1 MLSLKDKI
9 ERFLFAFLSLL
20 LIVACNPDEE
30 PDMTPV
36 YHATPYEITIP
47 QGFPTKMNIPDE
59 NPLTY
64 EGIELGRYLFYD
76 GRLSGRTH
84 PDSLMSCASCHLQS
98 RAFECGIDH
107 PVYTDGFTHGL
118 TGKPTPHVML
128 PLINLVWNQNG
139 YLWNGRISETNPDP
153 RFRNIEDLVWMGVLA
168 EHEMHG
174 DTNRVK
180 ELFGNIP
187 EYRELF
193 RKAFGSDDVTM
204 DRISKAVA
212 QFIRTLISS
221 NSKFDRFLRGEE
233 QLTGSELRGY
243 VLFTTEEGAD
253 CFHCHGGAGNPLF
266 TTNLFYNNG
275 KDSVFTD
282 QKDRYAYTGNPVDK
296 GAYKATT
303 LRNIEY
309 TAPYMHDGRFS
320 TLEEVIDFY
329 AHELIWTPYIDPLMH
344 HIANGGNQ
352 LTPSEKDDLLAF
364 LLSLSDTTFLTN
376 PAFGKPDTFPEGKQQ
391 E

>member
-1 MLSLKDKI
+1 MLFLKDKTGLC
-9 ERFLFAFLSLL
+9 LFAFLSLL

-30 PDMTPV
+30 PELIPIH
-36 YHATPYEITIP
+36 HATPFEIPIP
-47 QGFPTKMNIPDE
+47 KGFPTKMNIPAA
-59 NPLTY
+59 NPMTY

-107 PVYTDGFTHGL
+107 PVYTGGFPHGL

-139 YLWNGRISETNPDP
+139 YLWNGRISENNPDP
-153 RFRNIEDLVWMGVLA
+153 RFRNIEDLVGMGVLA

-174 DTNRVK
+174 DTKRVK
-180 ELFGNIP
+180 ELFGSIP

-193 RKAFGSDDVTM
+193 RQAFGSDDVTM

-221 NSKFDRFLRGEE
+221 NSKFDRFIRGEE

-275 KDSVFTD
+275 KDSLFTD
-282 QKDRYAYTGNPVDK
+282 QRDRYTYTGNPMDK

-303 LRNIEY
+303 LRNIEL
-309 TAPYMHDGRFS
+309 TGPYMHDGRFS

-329 AHELIWTPYIDPLMH
+329 AHDLIWTPYIDPLMH
-344 HIANGGNQ
+344 HIVNGGNQ

-364 LLSLSDTTFLTN
+364 LLSLSDTAFLTN
-376 PAFGKPDTFPEGKQQ
+376 PAFGKPDKFPDEK
-391 E
+391 

>member
-1 MLSLKDKI
+1 MLYLTDNKRVFYLALVILALKVIISCDPNK
-9 ERFLFAFLSLL
+9 
-20 LIVACNPDEE
+20 E
-30 PDMTPV
+30 PDLSPV
-36 YHATPYEITIP
+36 YKPTPYSIPIP
-47 QGFPTKMNIPDE
+47 QGFPTKMNIPSD
-59 NPLTY
+59 NPMTI

-84 PDSLMSCASCHLQS
+84 PDSLMSCATCHLQDRS
-98 RAFECGIDH
+98 FECGIDH
-107 PVYTDGFTHGL
+107 PVYLNGFTHGL

-139 YLWNGRISETNPDP
+139 YLWNGRISESNPDP

-180 ELFGNIP
+180 DLFGNIP

-193 RKAFGSDDVTM
+193 RKAFGTDGVTM
-204 DRISKAVA
+204 KRISMAVA

-221 NSKFDRFLRGEE
+221 GSIFDRYIRGEV
-233 QLTGSELRGY
+233 QLTPSELRGY
-243 VLFTTEEGAD
+243 VLFMTEEGAD

-275 KDSVFTD
+275 KDVEFEGE
-282 QKDRYAYTGNPVDK
+282 KDRYSYTGNQMDK
-296 GAYKATT
+296 GAYKAST
-303 LRNIEY
+303 LRNIEF
-309 TAPYMHDGRFS
+309 TGPYMHDGRFS
-320 TLEEVIDFY
+320 TLEQVIDFY
-329 AHELIWTPYIDPLMH
+329 AHDLVWTPYIDPLMH

-352 LTPSEKDDLLAF
+352 LTPSEKEDLLAF

-376 PAFGKPDTFPEGKQQ
+376 PAFGKPDKFPDGQ
-391 E
+391 

>member
-1 MLSLKDKI
+1 MLFLKDNI
-9 ERFLFAFLSLL
+9 VLCLISFSTLL

-30 PDMTPV
+30 PDLTPI
-36 YHATPYEITIP
+36 HRATPYEIAIP
-47 QGFPTKMNIPDE
+47 HGFPTKMNIPAE

-84 PDSLMSCASCHLQS
+84 PDSLMSCATCHLQS

-107 PVYTDGFTHGL
+107 PVYTNGFTHGL
-118 TGKPTPHVML
+118 NGKPTPHVML

-180 ELFGNIP
+180 EIFGSIP

-204 DRISKAVA
+204 YRISKAVA

-221 NSKFDRFLRGEE
+221 NSKFDRYIRGEE

-243 VLFTTEEGAD
+243 VLFMTEEGAD

-275 KDSVFTD
+275 KDSLFTD
-282 QKDRYAYTGNPVDK
+282 QRDRYAYTGNPMDK
-296 GAYKATT
+296 GAFKATT

-352 LTPSEKDDLLAF
+352 LTPSEKEDLLAF
-364 LLSLSDTTFLTN
+364 LLTLSDETFLTN
-376 PAFGKPDTFPEGKQQ
+376 PAFSKPEKFPDGAE
-391 E
+391 